1 MSFPNDFFWGGAL
14 AANQVEGAWNV
25 DGKGPSVA
33 DVASYKPNADVK
45 DYAAHM
51 QMSDAMIEEAMRADD
66 EYYPKRRGID
76 FYHRYKEDLALFAE
90 MGFRMLRVSIAWTR
104 IFPTG
109 EEETPNE
116 KGLQF
121 YSDLFAEMH
130 RLNIEPIVTLSHY
143 EMPLALAVKY
153 NGWLDRR
160 VIELFTRFC
169 HVCFT
174 RYQKDVKYWLTFNE
188 VDSIIRHPFTTAGI
202 IPSRVPENEM
212 LQTCYQALHHQL
224 VASALAVKDCH
235 EVIQGSKIGCML
247 TKLTTYARTCAP
259 EDQLATQAK
268 NLENLFYA
276 DVHVWGEYP
285 RLIQKMFA
293 RKGVKIRMEPEDAAI
308 LKAGCVDFVSFSY
321 YMTMTE
327 SVDPN
332 AERTAGNTVL
342 GVKNPY
348 LETSDWG
355 WQIDPMGLRYSLIEL
370 YDRYRLPLMVVEN
383 GIGAKDVPESDG
395 TVHDPYRIAYF
406 RRHILEMRKA
416 VDEGVELWGYLS
428 WAPIDLISASTN
440 QMSKR
445 YGFIYVD
452 QDDMGNGTLART
464 RKDSFNW
471 YKKVI
476 ATNGEDLS
484 EEGETQ

>member
-1 MSFPNDFFWGGAL
+1 MSFPQGFFWGGAL

-33 DVASYKPNADVK
+33 DVATYKPNTDVK
-45 DYAAHM
+45 DYKAHM
-51 QMSDAMIEEAMRADD
+51 TINDELIEQAMQSKDD
-66 EYYPKRRGID
+66 TYYPKRRGID
-76 FYHRYKEDLALFAE
+76 FYHHYKEDLALFAE
-90 MGFRMLRVSIAWTR
+90 MGFTMLRVSIAWTR

-109 EEETPNE
+109 EEAEPNE

-121 YSDLFAEMH
+121 YTDLFTEMR
-130 RLNIEPIVTLSHY
+130 RLGIEPLVTLSHY
-143 EMPLALAVKY
+143 EMPLALATKY
-153 NGWLDRR
+153 NGWVDRR
-160 VIELFTRFC
+160 VIECFTRFC
-169 HVCFT
+169 HVCFV
-174 RYQKDVKYWLTFNE
+174 RYKDLVKYWLTFNE

-202 IPSRVPENEM
+202 IPSRVPEDKLLE
-212 LQTCYQALHHQL
+212 TCYQALHHQL
-224 VASALAVKDCH
+224 VASALVVKDCH
-235 EVIQGSKIGCML
+235 EIISGSKVGCML

-259 EDQLATQAK
+259 DDELATQAK
-268 NLENLFYA
+268 TLENLFYA

-285 RLIQKMFA
+285 RLILKMFE
-293 RKGVKIRMEPEDAAI
+293 RKGVKLHMETGDAEI
-308 LKAGCVDFVSFSY
+308 LKAGCVDFVSCSY

-332 AERTAGNTVL
+332 AERTPGNTVL

-348 LETSDWG
+348 LPTSDWG
-355 WQIDPMGLRYSLIEL
+355 WQIDPKGLRYSLIEL

-383 GIGAKDVPESDG
+383 GVGAKDTVEADG
-395 TVHDPYRIAYF
+395 SIHDPYRIAYF
-406 RRHILEMRKA
+406 REHISEMGKA
-416 VDEGVELWGYLS
+416 IDEGVEMWGYTS

-452 QDDMGNGTLART
+452 QDDMGNGTLKRS
-464 RKDSFNW
+464 RKDSFAW

-476 ATNGEDLS
+476 ATNGADL
-484 EEGETQ
+484 T

>member
-1 MSFPNDFFWGGAL
+1 MSFPKGFFWGGAL
-14 AANQVEGAWNV
+14 AANQVEGAWNE

-33 DVASYKPNADVK
+33 DVASFKPHADVK
-45 DYAAHM
+45 DYATHM
-51 QMSDAMIEEAMRADD
+51 RMSDEMIEQAMQAKDD
-66 EYYPKRRGID
+66 TFYPKRRGID
-76 FYHRYKEDLALFAE
+76 FYHRYREDLALFAE
-90 MGFRMLRVSIAWTR
+90 MGFKMLRISIAWTR

-109 EEETPNE
+109 EETEPNE

-121 YSDLFAEMH
+121 YSDLFAQMH
-130 RLNIEPIVTLSHY
+130 RLHIEPIVTLSHY
-143 EMPLALAVKY
+143 EMPLALATKY
-153 NGWLDRR
+153 NGWADRR

-169 HVCFT
+169 HVCFE
-174 RYQKDVKYWLTFNE
+174 RYRNDVKYWLTFNE

-202 IPSRVPENEM
+202 IPSRVPESEM

-224 VASALAVKDCH
+224 VASALVVKDCH
-235 EVIQGSKIGCML
+235 EIIPGSKVGCML

-259 EDQLATQAK
+259 DDELATQAK

-285 RLIQKMFA
+285 RLILKMFE
-293 RKGVKIRMEPEDAAI
+293 RKGISITMEPGDKEI
-308 LKAGCVDFVSFSY
+308 LKAGCVDFVSCSY

-332 AERTAGNTVL
+332 AERTPGNTVL

-348 LETSDWG
+348 LPTSDWG
-355 WQIDPMGLRYSLIEL
+355 WQVDPKGLRYSLIEL
-370 YDRYRLPLMVVEN
+370 YDRYRIPLMVVEN
-383 GIGAKDVPESDG
+383 GIGAKDVVEPDG
-395 TVHDPYRIAYF
+395 SIHDPYRIEYF
-406 RRHILEMRKA
+406 RQHIQQMSLA
-416 VDEGVELWGYLS
+416 IDEGVELWGYTT

-452 QDDMGNGTLART
+452 QDDMGNGTLARS
-464 RKDSFNW
+464 RKDSFAW

-484 EEGETQ
+484 

>member
-1 MSFPNDFFWGGAL
+1 MSFPKGFFWGGAV

-33 DVASYKPNADVK
+33 DVATYKPNTDVK
-45 DYAAHM
+45 DYKSHVAMDDAHIAA
-51 QMSDAMIEEAMRADD
+51 AMADPD
-66 EYYPKRRGID
+66 DTFYPKRRGID
-76 FYHRYKEDLALFAE
+76 FYHHYKEDLALFAE
-90 MGFRMLRVSIAWTR
+90 MGFTMLRVSIAWTR

-109 EEETPNE
+109 EEAQPNE

-130 RLNIEPIVTLSHY
+130 KNGIEPLVTLSHY
-143 EMPLALAVKY
+143 EMPLALATKY
-153 NGWLDRR
+153 NGWVDRR
-160 VIELFTRFC
+160 VIDCFAKFC
-169 HVCFT
+169 HVCFE
-174 RYQKDVKYWLTFNE
+174 RYKDQVRYWLTFNE
-188 VDSIIRHPFTTAGI
+188 VDSVIRHPFTTAGI
-202 IPSRVPENEM
+202 IPSRVPEDKM
-212 LQTCYQALHHQL
+212 LETCYQALHHQL
-224 VASALAVKDCH
+224 VASAMVVKDCH
-235 EVIQGSKIGCML
+235 EIIPGSKVGCML

-259 EDQLATQAK
+259 DDELATQAK

-285 RLIQKMFA
+285 RLILKMFE
-293 RKGVKIRMEPEDAAI
+293 RKGIHVEMLPEDAAT
-308 LKAGCVDFVSFSY
+308 LKAGCVDFVSCSY

-332 AERTAGNTVL
+332 AERTPGNTVL

-348 LETSDWG
+348 LPSTDWG
-355 WQIDPMGLRYSLIEL
+355 WQIDPKGLRYSLIEL
-370 YDRYRLPLMVVEN
+370 YDRYRKPLMVVEN
-383 GIGAKDVPESDG
+383 GMGAKDVVEADG
-395 TVHDPYRIAYF
+395 SIHDPYRVEYF
-406 RRHILEMRKA
+406 RQHISEMGKA
-416 VDEGVELWGYLS
+416 IDEGVEMWGYTT

-452 QDDMGNGTLART
+452 QDDMGNGTLARS
-464 RKDSFNW
+464 RKDSFYW

-476 ATNGEDLS
+476 ASNGEDLD
-484 EEGETQ
+484 